1 MIKDQ
6 QSQNS
11 NIDIRQDM
19 GIDHLEKRF
28 GIIAVEKKFIALG
41 QLFEAMKIQIAE
53 DLSIGTHRLIG
64 KILLEQ
70 EDINL
75 SQLEEV
81 LDSMRSKKSV
91 KNSSPERQ

>member
-6 QSQNS
+6 KYS
-11 NIDIRQDM
+11 NIGIKQDM
-19 GIDHLEKRF
+19 KIDHLEKRF
-28 GIIAVEKKFIALG
+28 GMIAVEKKFITLE

-53 DLSIGTHRLIG
+53 DLSIGNHRLIG

-70 EDINL
+70 ENINL

-81 LDSMRSKKSV
+81 LDSMRSKRSV
-91 KNSSPERQ
+91 KNSSTKRP